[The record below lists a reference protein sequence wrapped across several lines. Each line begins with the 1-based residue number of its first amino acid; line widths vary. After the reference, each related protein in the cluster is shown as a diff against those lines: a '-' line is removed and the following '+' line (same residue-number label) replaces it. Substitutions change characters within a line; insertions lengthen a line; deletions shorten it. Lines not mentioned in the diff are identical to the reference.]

1 MTTSRIAAAVAA
13 AALTIGLLAG
23 SAGTIIARD
32 ATTADAVDCSA
43 IMSQMQS
50 MMSSSGSM
58 MGGSPGMMNG
68 SPGMMNGSSG
78 MMDSQDG
85 TTPEASSIP
94 GGMMGHHTTTSPA
107 PTR

>member
-1 MTTSRIAAAVAA
+1 MTTSRIAASVAA
-13 AALTIGLLAG
+13 AGLAIGLLVG

-43 IMSQMQS
+43 LMSQMQS
-50 MMSSSGSM
+50 MMSSSAS
-58 MGGSPGMMNG
+58 MMNG
-68 SPGMMNGSSG
+68 SSGMMNGSSG
-78 MMDSQDG
+78 MMDSQDR
-85 TTPEASSIP
+85 TTPEASSTP

>member
-13 AALTIGLLAG
+13 GALTIGLLAG

-43 IMSQMQS
+43 LMSQMQS

-58 MGGSPGMMNG
+58 M
-68 SPGMMNGSSG
+68 NGSSG
-78 MMDSQDG
+78 MMDSQDR
-85 TTPEASSIP
+85 TTPEASSTP
-94 GGMMGHHTTTSPA
+94 GGMMGHDTTTSPA